1 MNNQPVYNW
10 EIDLGDPNDLNSKIV
25 ISVKPHTGLLSKW
38 RFILPANYQGLTEWG
53 VIEDGKNTIREPRGI
68 FETGNI
74 QLQDGQ
80 VVVVI
85 GGLEAISKIKAARL
99 VLSVPPPNFLGFGFS
114 EDDAAAPIN
123 IEGISFEALP
133 HEKKP

>member
-10 EIDLGDPNDLNSKIV
+10 EIDHGDPNDLNSKIV

-68 FETGNI
+68 LK
-74 QLQDGQ
+74 Q
-80 VVVVI
+80 
-85 GGLEAISKIKAARL
+85 AIF
-99 VLSVPPPNFLGFGFS
+99 NFRMV
-114 EDDAAAPIN
+114 
-123 IEGISFEALP
+123 
-133 HEKKP
+133 K